1 MLTWEDC
8 PAVERKP
15 DRMSGVWVFKNTRIP
30 LHTIFENLE
39 AGATIRDLTEW
50 FEGLRET
57 QVREV
62 LNHQARMLREDR
74 IT

>member
-8 PAVERKP
+8 PVVERKA
-15 DRMSGVWVFKNTRIP
+15 DRMSGVYVFKDTGIP

-39 AGATIRDLTEW
+39 AGATIQDLTEW
-50 FEGLRET
+50 FEGLQASQIR
-57 QVREV
+57 QI
-62 LNHQARMLREDR
+62 LNHQVRMLQEDR